1 MSEDVLQERSGMREC
16 EETKMGKGVVNKRHE
31 KGNKARRNIKY
42 ELNGKQKLFVQCS
55 WQRDEQ

>member
-1 MSEDVLQERSGMREC
+1 MREC

-42 ELNGKQKLFVQCS
+42 EQNGKQKLFVQCS
-55 WQRDEQ
+55 WQREEQ